1 MKVLVA
7 MSGGVDSTVT
17 AYILKKEGHEVI
29 GVNFTF
35 VDDAGAS
42 LVNSELDE
50 IAKKLDIRVI
60 YKDFRLEFKE
70 KVISSFVSDYEH
82 GLTPNPCAI
91 CNNVMKFNKLLQIM
105 REENC
110 NMVAT
115 GHYANV
121 VHLNNYCIKKSDNIQ
136 KDQSYMLYRLSQEQL
151 SHIIFPIGNM
161 NKNDVRKIAYEVGLK
176 VAEKKDSQ
184 DVCFIK
190 NISYQEFI
198 KRYEFGSDYK
208 EKIASGSLKE
218 DDIRAR
224 NYLKKG
230 EFVDISGNVLGFH
243 NGIINYTIGQR
254 NGLNIAFGE
263 RKFVANID
271 AEKNQVV
278 LTDNDGLMKDCFF
291 VSDIVFSGMDETELK
306 SRINHNSTFSEKN
319 IKVQKMLYAKLRY
332 RHDGTECKDIEI
344 VKFDELDK
352 KEQDSM
358 LQYKNSQNANLFNKL
373 ILKCNL
379 VAPVRAITPGQ
390 SAVFYD
396 EEGKVMFGGRI
407 L

>member
-1 MKVLVA
+1 

-50 IAKKLDIRVI
+50 IAKKLDIKI
-60 YKDFRLEFKE
+60 INKDFRTEFKE
-70 KVISSFVSDYEH
+70 RVISSFVSDYEH

-105 REENC
+105 KEENC
-110 NMVAT
+110 DMMAT

-121 VHLNNYCIKKSDNIQ
+121 VHTNNYCIKKSDNIQ

-230 EFVDISGNVLGFH
+230 EFVDTSGNVLGFH

-254 NGLNIAFGE
+254 KGLNIAFGE

-278 LTDNDGLMKDCFF
+278 LTDNDGLMKDYFF
-291 VSDIVFSGMDETELK
+291 VSDIVFSGMDEIELK
-306 SRINHNSTFSEKN
+306 SRIGHSSTFNEQN
-319 IKVQKMLYAKLRY
+319 IEVQKTLYAKLRY
-332 RHDGTECKDIEI
+332 RHDGTECKDFKI
-344 VKFDELDK
+344 VDFDELDK
-352 KEQDSM
+352 KEQDSI
-358 LQYKNSQNANLFNKL
+358 LQYANSQNPNLFNKL

>member
-1 MKVLVA
+1 

-35 VDDAGAS
+35 VDDASAS

-50 IAKKLDIRVI
+50 IAKKIDIKI
-60 YKDFRLEFKE
+60 INKDFRTEFKE
-70 KVISSFVSDYEH
+70 RVISSFVSDYEH

-91 CNNVMKFNKLLQIM
+91 CNNSMKFNKLLQIM
-105 REENC
+105 KEENC
-110 NMVAT
+110 DMMAT

-121 VHLNNYCIKKSDNIQ
+121 VHTNYYCIKKSDNIQ

-161 NKNDVRKIAYEVGLK
+161 NKNDVRKIACEIGLK

-230 EFVDISGNVLGFH
+230 EFVDTSGNVLGFH

-254 NGLNIAFGE
+254 KGLNIAFGE

-278 LTDNDGLMKDCFF
+278 LTDNDGLMKDYFF

-306 SRINHNSTFSEKN
+306 SRIGHNSTFNEQN
-319 IKVQKMLYAKLRY
+319 IEVQKTLYAKLRY
-332 RHDGTECKDIEI
+332 RHDGTECKDFEI
-344 VKFDELDK
+344 VDFDELDK
-352 KEQDSM
+352 KEQDSI
-358 LQYKNSQNANLFNKL
+358 LQYKNSQNANLFSKL

-379 VAPVRAITPGQ
+379 MSPVRAITPGQ